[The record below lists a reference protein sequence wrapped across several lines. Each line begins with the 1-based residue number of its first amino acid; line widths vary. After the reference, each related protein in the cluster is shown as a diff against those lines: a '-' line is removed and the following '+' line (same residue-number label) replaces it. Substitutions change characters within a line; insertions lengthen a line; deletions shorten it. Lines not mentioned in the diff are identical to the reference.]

1 MLVRLQQDEME
12 PGDGITAVKGFVD
25 KDPEGYCVHIDR
37 DSGFC
42 HNWENRPKVCR
53 EYTCNS
59 DFMLQVVLQE
69 GFVNIAE
76 LAKAS
81 VRVFI
86 PKETY
91 RYIPTL
97 NDPNFG

>member
-1 MLVRLQQDEME
+1 MLVRLQENEME
-12 PGDGITAVKGFVD
+12 PTDDGSPAKGYVD
-25 KDPEGYCVHIDR
+25 KDPEGYCVHIER

-42 HNWENRPKVCR
+42 NNWEKRPKVCR
-53 EYTCNS
+53 EYECNS
-59 DFMLQVVLQE
+59 DFMLQVVLRE

-91 RYIPTL
+91 RFVPTL
-97 NDPNFG
+97 DDADSD